1 MSSKGKE
8 SAMIYVAVAA
18 IIAIFIITEWV
29 SVFFFGRGPAG
40 YP

>member
-8 SAMIYVAVAA
+8 SARIYVAVAA
-18 IIAIFIITEWV
+18 IIAIFIIAEWA
-29 SVFFFGRGPAG
+29 SVFFFGRFPAG